1 MGKRIAVT
9 QAKSN
14 IALIF
19 GLLISIK
26 VGFLMPTFAE
36 IEAVD
41 LSTPLTLEQCLQLAL
56 ENSTSVKNNQISVA
70 IQNLRIKDAE
80 SNFYPNFSLSGNY
93 TLSDQLRRMQRQRE
107 NLDKDTFVLLE
118 QGENY
123 NFGLTGQYT
132 IWDSGQR
139 WLNLLQEKESLKSQE
154 SRNERARQSLIYEV
168 TQAYY
173 EVLKSQALVA
183 VNKEILQRSRDNRQR
198 VEAFVEAGIQIEA
211 DIAAAQVQEANNELT
226 LLNNQNQLDIAL
238 SNLPRVMGLDP
249 SIRIS
254 LTDIEKPMTSV
265 APPSVTLDKA
275 IEKALKNR
283 PEFVENTA
291 TLNRLQYSLQLARIQ
306 RLPTVGVEYSH
317 TMDLDTYFDDFF
329 DTYEH
334 LEHLRDWRAAA
345 TLNFPL
351 FDSGVRKRQVQNVE
365 LQLEQSQ
372 ENIEDLKRTIS
383 LDARQSYL
391 NLVSRAKATDIAE
404 KQVRN
409 ARLNLDVTKGRY
421 DLERAFLLELL
432 QAQTDYAQAL
442 TNQVRSFYD
451 YKIARTALQKA
462 MGDL

>member
-1 MGKRIAVT
+1 MGKRIAVI
-9 QAKSN
+9 QAEAY

-26 VGFLMPTFAE
+26 VGLLMPAFAE
-36 IEAVD
+36 IEAID
-41 LSTPLTLEQCLQLAL
+41 LSASLTLEQCLQLAL
-56 ENSTSVKNNQISVA
+56 ENSTSVKNNQISLA

-80 SNFYPNFSLSGNY
+80 SNFYPDFSLSGNY
-93 TLSDQLRRMQRQRE
+93 TLSDQLRRMQRIRE
-107 NLDKDTFVLLE
+107 DLDKDTFVLLE

-123 NFGLTGQYT
+123 NFGLTGRYT
-132 IWDSGQR
+132 IWDFGQR

-154 SRNERARQSLIYEV
+154 SRNERTRQSLIYEV

-173 EVLKSQALVA
+173 EVLKSQALVT

-254 LTDIEKPMTSV
+254 LAEIEEPMTSV
-265 APPSVTLDKA
+265 TPPNVTLDKA

-283 PEFVENTA
+283 PEFVENTT

-306 RLPTVGVEYSH
+306 RLPTVGVEYLH
-317 TMDLDTYFDDFF
+317 NMDLDTYFDDFF

-391 NLVSRAKATDIAE
+391 NLASRAKATDIAE